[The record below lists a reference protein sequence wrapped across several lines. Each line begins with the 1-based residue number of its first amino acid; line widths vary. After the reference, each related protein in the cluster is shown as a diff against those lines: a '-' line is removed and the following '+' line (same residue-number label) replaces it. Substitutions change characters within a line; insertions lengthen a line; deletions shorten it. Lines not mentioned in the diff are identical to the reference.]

1 MVFTYVVNI
10 SDIVEFSQVSSLFGN
25 VSKERQE
32 RIARFRYD
40 KDKIRYS
47 DYTYIQDPGERGVS
61 TERKQY
67 MGYTDRE
74 FFRQADIH

>member
-10 SDIVEFSQVSSLFGN
+10 SDIVEFSQVSALCGN
-25 VSKERQE
+25 VSKE

-40 KDKIRYS
+40 KDKIRCS
-47 DYTYIQDPGERGVS
+47 DYTYIQDLGERGVS
-61 TERKQY
+61 TKRKQY

-74 FFRQADIH
+74 FSARQLFTS